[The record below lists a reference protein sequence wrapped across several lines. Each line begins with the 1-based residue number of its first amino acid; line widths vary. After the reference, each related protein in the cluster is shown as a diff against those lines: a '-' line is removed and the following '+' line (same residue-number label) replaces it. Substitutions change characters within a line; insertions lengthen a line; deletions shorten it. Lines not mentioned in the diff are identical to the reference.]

1 MNKKSIKKNYIYN
14 LIYQIVVIIV
24 PLITTPYLSRV
35 LGAENIGIYSYTIS
49 ITTYF
54 ILVGTLGLSLYGQRE
69 IAYVQN
75 DKEKRSKVFHELF
88 LLKCYSVSIAL
99 IVFFLV
105 FCIKGEY
112 TFYYRILILELISVL
127 LDVSWFFQGLEE
139 FKKTVIRNVIVKAVS
154 VIMIFLLVKNPD
166 HLYIY
171 FMIYVLSTFLGN
183 LSLWFYLPKYIQKI
197 PFSELKIKKY
207 IKPAIILFIPQI
219 ATQIYVVLDKTM
231 IGMLVLNKSEVGF
244 YEQAQK
250 IVKLC
255 IVLSTAL
262 GTVMLP
268 RMAATYATGNHEQL
282 LRYLKKSL
290 CVTMMLAFPLM
301 FGVISIADK
310 FVPLF
315 FGDGYDKVTPIICLM
330 SPIVFFIGL
339 SNVTGTQFLL
349 PTKQQ
354 RKYTLSVI
362 TGAVT
367 NIVLN
372 LLLIPEHGAIG
383 ACVATIAAEFSVT
396 FIQFIMTRKYLN
408 IKTILE
414 ISYKYLIAAL
424 VMFGVSMLINNV
436 IDNALICIA
445 TQIVVS
451 SIVYLLMLIIL
462 QDDTFKYV
470 IAVMCETIGKIFKKK
485 RKLV

>member
-1 MNKKSIKKNYIYN
+1 MV
-14 LIYQIVVIIV
+14 LLEFLLCFHLLYQIVVIIV

-54 ILVGTLGLSLYGQRE
+54 LLVGTLGLSLYGQRE

-88 LLKCYSVSIAL
+88 LLRCYSVSVAL
-99 IVFFLV
+99 VLFFLV

-127 LDVSWFFQGLEE
+127 LDISWFFQGLEE
-139 FKKTVIRNVIVKAVS
+139 FKKTVIRNIIVKAIS
-154 VIMIFLLVKNPD
+154 VLMIFLLVKNPN

-183 LSLWFYLPKYIQKI
+183 LSLWFYLPKYIKRV
-197 PFSELKIKKY
+197 PFHELEIKKY

-231 IGMLVLNKSEVGF
+231 IGLLVLNKSEVGF

-255 IVLSTAL
+255 IVLSTSL

-268 RMAATYATGNHEQL
+268 RMAATYATGDYEKL

-290 CVTMMLAFPLM
+290 CITMMLAFPLM
-301 FGVISIADK
+301 FGIISISEK
-310 FVPLF
+310 FVPIF
-315 FGDGYDKVTPIICLM
+315 FGNGYDKVTPIICLM
-330 SPIVFFIGL
+330 SPIVIFIGL

-354 RKYTLSVI
+354 WKYTLSVI
-362 TGAVT
+362 IGAVT

-372 LLLIPEHGAIG
+372 LLLIPMYGAIG
-383 ACVATIAAEFSVT
+383 ACIATIVAEFSVT
-396 FIQFIMTRKYLN
+396 FVQFIMTRKYLN
-408 IKTILE
+408 IKTILML
-414 ISYKYLIAAL
+414 SYKYLIASL
-424 VMFGVSMLINNV
+424 IMFGVSMSINRIIN
-436 IDNALICIA
+436 DSFICIA
-445 TQIVVS
+445 TQIAAS
-451 SIVYLLMLIIL
+451 SIVYLLMLIVL
-462 QDDTFKYV
+462 RDNAFKYV
-470 IAVMCETIGKIFKKK
+470 VDVVVNAIRKKVK
-485 RKLV
+485 KQEDYEV